1 MDATRASWPPLPGEP
16 AQTPDL
22 LVERIVILQKGWNSG
37 TQRQKGCLK
46 IPLKEPCLMS

>member
-1 MDATRASWPPLPGEP
+1 MDATHASWPPLPGEP

-37 TQRQKGCLK
+37 TQDKKGASKCPSK
-46 IPLKEPCLMS
+46 SPV